1 MKVRRLS
8 IYGLLAIAGLFL
20 ATSSYGAR
28 VKDIASI
35 SGIRDN
41 QLIGYGLV
49 VGLAGTG
56 DDMKNGFTRDTLAN
70 MLTRQGLT
78 MPSDKT
84 LKAVNTAAVM
94 VTATLPPF
102 AKQGSKLDIAVS
114 SIGSAKSLGGGI
126 LLMTPLRGADGA
138 VYAVAQGAVTLGGY
152 TTSGGGSGAVKNHPA
167 VGRIANGA
175 LVEKEIRHELD
186 SSKTL
191 TVNLFQPDFTTSSR
205 LAAAINNFTGQSS
218 ARPLDSSSVSVALP
232 ADPRGNIS
240 EFISLI
246 EGLDVPVDS
255 QAVVVMNE
263 NTGTVVMGENVR
275 ISTIA
280 VAHGNLSIQISEAPS
295 VSQPQ
300 PFAPRP
306 TTGSAPATANEGSV
320 IVASGGQ
327 TVVTTNRTATVEE
340 GKEQLVVLPKGVTI
354 QEVVKALN
362 AVGVTPRDLIT
373 IMQTIKAAGALQA
386 ELRII

>member
-8 IYGLLAIAGLFL
+8 IYSLLTMAGLCL

-28 VKDIASI
+28 LKDIASI

-70 MLTRQGLT
+70 MLIRQGLT

-152 TTSGGGSGAVKNHPA
+152 TTSGGGSGAVKNHPD

-175 LVEKEIRHELD
+175 LVEKEIRYEFGN
-186 SSKTL
+186 SKTL
-191 TVNLFQPDFTTSSR
+191 TINLFQPDFTTSSR
-205 LAAAINNFTGQSS
+205 LAAAINNFIGQSS
-218 ARPLDSSSVSVALP
+218 ARPMDSSSVSVELP

-280 VAHGNLSIQISEAPS
+280 VAHGNLSIQIREAPS

-340 GKEQLVVLPKGVTI
+340 GKEQLMVLPKGVTI